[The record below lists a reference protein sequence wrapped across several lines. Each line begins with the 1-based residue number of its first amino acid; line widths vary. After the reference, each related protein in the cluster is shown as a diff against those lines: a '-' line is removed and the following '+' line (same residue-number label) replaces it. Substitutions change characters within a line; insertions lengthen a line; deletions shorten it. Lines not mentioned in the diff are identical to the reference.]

1 MEEPRLAPT
10 ADQESETMLE
20 SLEFEEIRRVTS
32 AAAESVVDLH
42 GSMDKHEI
50 DAAAVRAMRNAL
62 NEMCVTGTV
71 VIGEGQKDNA
81 PMFMHGEKVGNLEGL
96 EVDIA
101 VDPIDGTS
109 LVAKGKVGAV
119 SLIAFS
125 PKNTMFNPE
134 DNFYMLKLV
143 TGYEAANK
151 ISLARPLLENL
162 HIIAE
167 AKSKRLQDLVVTIL
181 RRPRHEK
188 LALELQALGIK
199 VRFFDDGDVTAAIS
213 TCLPE
218 SQVDAMIGIGGSPEA
233 VISAAGIIALGG
245 NIQCQIVS
253 KRDIEF
259 FTSNPLDPLN
269 LPILTK
275 YDLIH
280 SNNVLISIT
289 GVSENELVKGIQH
302 IDGKLVSDTL
312 IIGRLSKG
320 PLMLRL

>member
-1 MEEPRLAPT
+1 V
-10 ADQESETMLE
+10 
-20 SLEFEEIRRVTS
+20 FEDIQRVTS
-32 AAAESVVDLH
+32 AAAASVMDLH
-42 GSMDKHEI
+42 GSMNKNEI
-50 DAAAVRAMRNAL
+50 DATAVAAMRNAL
-62 NEMCVTGTV
+62 KKLNITGIVT
-71 VIGEGQKDNA
+71 IGEGQKDNA
-81 PMFMHGEKVGNLEGL
+81 PMFMHGEKVGNLDGP

-109 LVAKGKVGAV
+109 LVAKGKAGAV

-143 TGYEAANK
+143 TGYEAAAQ
-151 ISLARPLLENL
+151 ISLGKPLVENL

-167 AKSKRLQDLVVTIL
+167 CKSKKLQNLVVSIL

-199 VRFFDDGDVTAAIS
+199 VKFFDDGDVTAAIA
-213 TCLPE
+213 TCIPDSE
-218 SQVDAMIGIGGSPEA
+218 VDAMIGIGGSPEA
-233 VISAAGIIALGG
+233 VISTAGIIALGG

-253 KRDIEF
+253 KRDIEN
-259 FTSNPLDPLN
+259 FTANPLLPLN
-269 LPILTK
+269 LSILTK

-289 GVSENELVKGIQH
+289 GVSDNELVKGIKQ
-302 IDGKLVSDTL
+302 IDGKLISDTL

-320 PLMLRL
+320 PLMLRM

>member
-1 MEEPRLAPT
+1 
-10 ADQESETMLE
+10 MLE
-20 SLEFEEIRRVTS
+20 LLAFEDIQKVTS
-32 AAAESVVDLH
+32 AAAASVMHLH
-42 GSMDKHEI
+42 GSLNKNEI
-50 DAAAVRAMRNAL
+50 DGVAVHAMRSAL
-62 NEMCVTGTV
+62 NEMTLTGTV
-71 VIGEGQKDNA
+71 IIGEGQKDNA
-81 PMFMHGEKVGNLEGL
+81 PMFKHGEKVGNLKGPA
-96 EVDIA
+96 VDIA

-109 LVAKGKVGAV
+109 LVAKGKPGAV

-143 TGYEAANK
+143 TGYEAADK
-151 ISLARPLLENL
+151 ISLSRTLLENL

-167 AKSKRLQDLVVTIL
+167 AKSKRLQELNITVL

-188 LALELQALGIK
+188 LALELQALGMK
-199 VRFFDDGDVTAAIS
+199 VGFFDDGDVTAAIA
-213 TCLPE
+213 TCLPD

-253 KRDIEF
+253 KKDIEL
-259 FTSNPLDPLN
+259 FTSSPMGPLN

-289 GVSENELVKGIQH
+289 GVSDNELVKGIKRV
-302 IDGKLVSDTL
+302 DGELVSDTL
-312 IIGRLSKG
+312 IIARLNKG
-320 PLMLRL
+320 PLTLRI